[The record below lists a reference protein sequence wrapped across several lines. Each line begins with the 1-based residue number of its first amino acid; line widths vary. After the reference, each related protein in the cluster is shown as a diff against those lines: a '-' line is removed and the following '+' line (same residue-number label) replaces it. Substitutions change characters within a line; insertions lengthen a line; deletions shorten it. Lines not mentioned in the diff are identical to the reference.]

1 MNTTLIP
8 KINILLPSRQSQ
20 RQILSLTLK
29 TCFSPK
35 TLRELTINLILI
47 ATLKRMPSIL
57 KAIKKMNFSKTLKE
71 LILMESKLSN
81 KQHSIIKTT
90 FVKVIESSWPS
101 KSENM
106 YFLIKKSY
114 LKEKNYSFLL

>member
-1 MNTTLIP
+1 
-8 KINILLPSRQSQ
+8 
-20 RQILSLTLK
+20 
-29 TCFSPK
+29 
-35 TLRELTINLILI
+35 
-47 ATLKRMPSIL
+47 MPSIL